1 MKILGSFNKE
11 DGKEYALVKHGDCL
25 FYADKYLADY
35 FKLTTC
41 DIRYICRL
49 PFKTLKA
56 NKKWLNTEFYR
67 VYEGYLGEDAYG
79 VIIN

>member
-1 MKILGSFNKE
+1 MKILGSFIRNN
-11 DGKEYALVKHGDCL
+11 KEYALVKHGDCL
-25 FYADKYLADY
+25 FSADKELADY
-35 FKLTTC
+35 FQLTTC

-67 VYEGYLGEDAYG
+67 AYEYYLGEDTYLL
-79 VIIN
+79 IIN